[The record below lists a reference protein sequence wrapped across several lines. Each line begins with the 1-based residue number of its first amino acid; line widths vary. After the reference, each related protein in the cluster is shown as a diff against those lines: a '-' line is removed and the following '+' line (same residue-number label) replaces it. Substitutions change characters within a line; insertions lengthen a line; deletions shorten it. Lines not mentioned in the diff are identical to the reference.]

1 MIEAKLSEHNWLPHL
16 QAVAE
21 INLESAS
28 TIWRLNLVL
37 WHSAWQQ
44 LALGERLRRLKRQ
57 SPLGCWSLRKR
68 AGRSFGAAVA
78 LLSLQIDRSKCFST
92 QEGFSPLGWM
102 RKFLNE
108 EEEFPNYWLQLCFL
122 LVWLLMLLMVFLI
135 WLLLGNF
142 GLFRRSHKSSWPES
156 ESIIFHLCH
165 HHWYLDVTLVVW
177 ALVAMT
183 SCYRQVLLNKIL

>member
-1 MIEAKLSEHNWLPHL
+1 MRQYILCTVGMKMIEAKLSEHNWLPHL

-44 LALGERLRRLKRQ
+44 LALNERFRRLKRR

-68 AGRSFGAAVA
+68 AGRSFGAAVP
-78 LLSLQIDRSKCFST
+78 LVSLEIDRSKCFST

-108 EEEFPNYWLQLCFL
+108 EEEFLNYWLQLCFL

-156 ESIIFHLCH
+156 GSVIFYLCH
-165 HHWYLDVTLVVW
+165 HRWYLEATLVV
-177 ALVAMT
+177 
-183 SCYRQVLLNKIL
+183 